1 MNSLLDALC
10 SYGIPDNMAVFI
22 SDAYHAGGTEAVN
35 IYLDNSGFGDDKDF
49 CMSVLDVIQ
58 EYEE

>member
-1 MNSLLDALC
+1 MGGLLDALR
-10 SYGIPDNMAVFI
+10 SYGIPDDMAVFI
-22 SDAYHAGGTEAVN
+22 SDAYYGGGKEAVD

-49 CMSVLDVIQ
+49 CTSVRDIIQ